1 MSHPIGIS
9 CRWQRTISRTRRRM
23 RLRTIAP
30 PSAFLMLKPKRFK
43 ASSLRRTKTVKWE
56 LEKRFPARYT
66 ASNSPRRTN
75 RASRGNVWSDAGA
88 PPLFGCEAMT
98 SLFTAGRK
106 DFATSFSLHTR
117 AEPMSFR
124 AASFPRLKSTLWQ
137 IIPPCLYKGRHPRA
151 FLIHNYVEACPSLY
165 PNFGVCHRDASIP
178 FASQKTGASLASATK
193 GSRAPL
199 RPNW

>member
-1 MSHPIGIS
+1 
-9 CRWQRTISRTRRRM
+9 
-23 RLRTIAP
+23 
-30 PSAFLMLKPKRFK
+30 MLKPKRFK

-137 IIPPCLYKGRHPRA
+137 IIPPCLYKGRPPKA
-151 FLIHNYVEACPSLY
+151 FLIHIYVDRVPSLY
-165 PNFGVCHRDASIP
+165 PVSGPAMGTRQFPSHR
-178 FASQKTGASLASATK
+178 KKRELRLLLLR
-193 GSRAPL
+193 RAPAL
-199 RPNW
+199 LYDRIGNRSVQRIES